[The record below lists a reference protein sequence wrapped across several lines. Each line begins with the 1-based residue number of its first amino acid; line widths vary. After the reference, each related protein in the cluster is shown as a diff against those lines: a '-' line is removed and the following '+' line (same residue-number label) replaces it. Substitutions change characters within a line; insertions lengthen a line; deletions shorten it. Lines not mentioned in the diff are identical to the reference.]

1 MRYYPIQLDILNRP
15 CLVVGG
21 GAVGTRKVKALL
33 ACGARVTVVSPEATT
48 ELQETAAQGRI
59 TLHRRE
65 YAGTDLDD
73 IFLVIG
79 ATDREDLNRQVRSD
93 AERRRILCNIADQP
107 DKCNFI
113 LPAVIERG
121 DLVITVS
128 TSGRSPAMAKKLR
141 RSLGRQFGE
150 EYAVLLKLLGAIRRR
165 LLAEAHAPEA
175 HKPLFEEI
183 VDSDILDLIR
193 AGQTAEVDSL
203 LAAVLGE
210 GFRSADLLR
219 EAD

>member
-1 MRYYPIQLDILNRP
+1 
-15 CLVVGG
+15 
-21 GAVGTRKVKALL
+21 
-33 ACGARVTVVSPEATT
+33 
-48 ELQETAAQGRI
+48 
-59 TLHRRE
+59 
-65 YAGTDLDD
+65 
-73 IFLVIG
+73 
-79 ATDREDLNRQVRSD
+79 
-93 AERRRILCNIADQP
+93 
-107 DKCNFI
+107 
-113 LPAVIERG
+113 
-121 DLVITVS
+121 
-128 TSGRSPAMAKKLR
+128 MAKKLR